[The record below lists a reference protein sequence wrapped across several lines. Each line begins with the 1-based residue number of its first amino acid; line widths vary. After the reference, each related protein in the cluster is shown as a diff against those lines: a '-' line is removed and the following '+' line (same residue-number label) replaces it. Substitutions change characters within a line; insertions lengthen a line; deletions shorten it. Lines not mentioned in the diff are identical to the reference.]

1 MRKEMGG
8 REKTEAEAMKRVSR
22 HILVVLLLVLA
33 PLALAEPPGKNGA
46 DGIDLS
52 QRKSLT
58 PQEAASLQN
67 EDVIY
72 LDVRS
77 TLEWLA
83 GHVEGA
89 IHIPHDEVARDVGSA
104 LPDRSIP
111 VIAYCASG
119 GRASYIVETM
129 RKQGYTVVPVT
140 PGGYRELIANGMKE
154 D

>member
-1 MRKEMGG
+1 
-8 REKTEAEAMKRVSR
+8 MKQLPR
-22 HILVVLLLVLA
+22 HILIVLLLIFA
-33 PLALAEPPGKNGA
+33 PLALAEPPEQNGV
-46 DGIDLS
+46 DKIDLS
-52 QRKSLT
+52 QRQSLT

-67 EDVIY
+67 ENVIY

-89 IHIPHDEVARDVGSA
+89 IHIPYDKVARDVGSE

-119 GRASYIVETM
+119 GRASYVVEAM

-140 PGGYRELIANGMKE
+140 NGGYRELIANGMKK

>member
-1 MRKEMGG
+1 
-8 REKTEAEAMKRVSR
+8 MKQLPR
-22 HILVVLLLVLA
+22 HILIVLLLIFA
-33 PLALAEPPGKNGA
+33 PLALAEPPEQNGV
-46 DGIDLS
+46 DKIDLS
-52 QRKSLT
+52 QRQSLT

-67 EDVIY
+67 ENVIY

-89 IHIPHDEVARDVGSA
+89 IHISYDKVARDVGSE

-119 GRASYIVETM
+119 GRASYVVEAM

-140 PGGYRELIANGMKE
+140 NGGYRELIANGMKK

>member
-1 MRKEMGG
+1 
-8 REKTEAEAMKRVSR
+8 MKKLPQ
-22 HILVVLLLVLA
+22 HILLVLLLALA
-33 PLALAEPPGKNGA
+33 PAGQAGPQDPNGPA
-46 DGIDLS
+46 GIELS
-52 QRKSLT
+52 ERQSLS
-58 PQEAASLQN
+58 PQEAASLRS
-67 EDVIY
+67 EKVIY

-89 IHIPHDEVARDVGSA
+89 IHIPYDKVERDVGSE

-111 VIAYCASG
+111 LIAYCASG
-119 GRASYIVETM
+119 GRASYVVEAM

-140 PGGYRELIANGMKE
+140 NGGYRELIANGMKK

>member
-1 MRKEMGG
+1 MT
-8 REKTEAEAMKRVSR
+8 KTPQR
-22 HILVVLLLVLA
+22 ILIVLLLMLA
-33 PLALAEPPGKNGA
+33 PLAQTGATRHNGA
-46 DGIDLS
+46 DRIDLS
-52 QRKSLT
+52 QRQSLT

-67 EDVIY
+67 ENVIY

-77 TLEWLA
+77 TPEWLA

-89 IHIPHDEVARDVGSA
+89 VHLPYDKVARDVGSV

-119 GRASYIVETM
+119 GRASYIVEAM

-140 PGGYRELIANGMKE
+140 NGGYRELIASGMKK

>member
-1 MRKEMGG
+1 M
-8 REKTEAEAMKRVSR
+8 EADVMNSLSR
-22 HILVVLLLVLA
+22 YLFFAVLS
-33 PLALAEPPGKNGA
+33 LALAPAGLAESPDQKPLA
-46 DGIDLS
+46 SIDLS
-52 QRKSLT
+52 QRQSLS
-58 PQEAASLQN
+58 PKEAASLQN
-67 EDVIY
+67 ESVIY

-89 IHIPHDEVARDVGSA
+89 VHIPYDEVAREANSL
-104 LPDRSIP
+104 LPDRSVP

-119 GRASYIVETM
+119 GRASFVIETM

-140 PGGYRELIANGMKE
+140 NGGYRELIANGMKK